1 MLNTRAIGV
10 LQIAA
15 VAIGLALIAWLSPL
29 PDRVTDRDVYEATA
43 AQRIVPDC
51 TDLHCFRVLVPWVL
65 GALPGPSVTKWRT
78 YAVVC
83 NTAAAVAVFQL
94 CLTLGLRRR
103 AASLASFA
111 TAFGFGSLY
120 TLHDSFTAD
129 PLMYAVGPL
138 IVNELLRQH
147 VWTAGIVAT
156 IAVLGKEF
164 AAAPLYLMTAHAAL
178 ARRWTL
184 AVRILVAVNAAMI
197 VWLVLQ
203 LTLMLR
209 FNYGYGNNPSTH
221 LLSGGFLAPWLAQQ
235 SARGV
240 ASALFNE
247 YGALYLLAPV
257 GFWFAA
263 AELRRLV
270 WLALPIAAIF
280 AYVQQPDRALWNFH
294 FLVVPLAALVLERV
308 PALLAWLT
316 LAMFALANL
325 RVGAQLSSAP
335 TARLALAASV
345 LMAVASIV
353 LVLRHRSTIDR
364 SKPRVMS

>member
-1 MLNTRAIGV
+1 VNTRAIGV
-10 LQIAA
+10 LQTAA
-15 VAIGLALIAWLSPL
+15 VALGLSLIAWLSPL

-65 GALPGPSVTKWRT
+65 GALPGPSVTKWKT
-78 YAVVC
+78 YAVLS

-94 CLTLGLRRR
+94 CLTLGFGRR
-103 AASLASFA
+103 AASRAAFA

-120 TLHDSFTAD
+120 TLHDSFTTD

-138 IVNELLRQH
+138 IVDQLLRQH
-147 VWTAGIVAT
+147 VWAAGIIGTV
-156 IAVLGKEF
+156 AVLGKEF
-164 AAAPLYLMTAHAAL
+164 AAAPLYLMAAHAGL
-178 ARRWTL
+178 ARRWTM
-184 AVRILVAVNAAMI
+184 AARSLVAANAAMI
-197 VWLVLQ
+197 VWLLLQ

-209 FNYGYGNNPSTH
+209 FNYGYGDNPSTH

-235 SARGV
+235 SLRGIG
-240 ASALFNE
+240 SALFNE

-257 GFWFAA
+257 GFSFAS

-294 FLVVPLAALVLERV
+294 FLVVPLAVLALERV
-308 PALLAWLT
+308 PAALAWLT
-316 LAMFALANL
+316 LATFALANL

-345 LMAVASIV
+345 LLAVASMVI
-353 LVLRHRSTIDR
+353 VLRHRSTMGA
-364 SKPRVMS
+364 PQPGVMS

>member
-1 MLNTRAIGV
+1 VLNPRAIGAV
-10 LQIAA
+10 QIAA
-15 VAIGLALIAWLSPL
+15 VIVGLALIAWWSPL
-29 PDRVTDRDVYEATA
+29 PDRVTDRGVYEATA

-65 GALPGPSVTKWRT
+65 GAVPGPSVTKWKA

-94 CLTLGLRRR
+94 CLTLGLGRR
-103 AASLASFA
+103 AASRASFA
-111 TAFGFGSLY
+111 AAFGFGSLY
-120 TLHDSFTAD
+120 TLHDSYTTD

-138 IVNELLRQH
+138 IVDQLLRQH
-147 VWTAGIVAT
+147 VWTAGIVGT

-164 AAAPLYLMTAHAAL
+164 AAAPLYLMAAHAAF

-184 AVRILVAVNAAMI
+184 AARSLVAANAAMI

-209 FNYGYGNNPSTH
+209 FNYGYGDNPSTH

-235 SARGV
+235 SVRGIG
-240 ASALFNE
+240 SALFNE

-257 GFWFAA
+257 GFSFAS
-263 AELRRLV
+263 AEMRRLV
-270 WLALPIAAIF
+270 WLAVPIAAIF

-294 FLVVPLAALVLERV
+294 FLVVALAALVLERV
-308 PALLAWLT
+308 PALLAWMT

-335 TARLALAASV
+335 TARVALAASV

>member
-10 LQIAA
+10 LQTAA
-15 VAIGLALIAWLSPL
+15 VAIGLSLIAWLSPL
-29 PDRVTDRDVYEATA
+29 PDRVTDRGVYEATA

-65 GALPGPSVTKWRT
+65 GAMPGPSLMKWKT

-83 NTAAAVAVFQL
+83 NTAAAVVVFQL

-103 AASLASFA
+103 AAAFASFA

-129 PLMYAVGPL
+129 PLMYTVGPL
-138 IVNELLRQH
+138 IVNELLREH
-147 VWTAGIVAT
+147 VWTAGMVGT

-164 AAAPLYLMTAHAAL
+164 AAAPLYLVAAHAAL

-184 AVRILVAVNAAMI
+184 AARGLVAANAAMI

-235 SARGV
+235 SMRGIG
-240 ASALFNE
+240 SALFNE

-257 GFWFAA
+257 GFSFAS
-263 AELRRLV
+263 AESRRLV
-270 WLALPIAAIF
+270 WLAVPIAAIF

-308 PALLAWLT
+308 PAPLAWLT
-316 LAMFALANL
+316 LATFALANL

-335 TARLALAASV
+335 AARLALAASV
-345 LMAVASIV
+345 LLAVASIV
-353 LVLRHRSTIDR
+353 IVLRHGR
-364 SKPRVMS
+364 RVARQDPE